1 MIDLQSVGIYKFGP
15 FFDSTEEFLGI
26 TVVLIISLDEYLI
39 DIDLEVVSSIPTV
52 DHVEVES
59 DGDLVVGLEIL
70 IGSIDSLVLVSHTLV
85 DLVASEHREATAG
98 VDVVIIVI
106 AEGFQE
112 V

>member
-1 MIDLQSVGIYKFGP
+1 MIDLQSVGINEVAP
-15 FFDSTEEFLGI
+15 FSDSAEVFLGI
-26 TVVLIISLDEYLI
+26 TVVLLVLFDKDLI

-70 IGSIDSLVLVSHTLV
+70 IGSIDSLVLVSSTLI
-85 DLVASEHREATAG
+85 DLVASKHREATAG
-98 VDVVIIVI
+98 IDIVVLAV